1 MNATRKAAQGP
12 KARFAEI
19 DGRLKSGKYNS
30 KTRKINRNYLDDYLK
45 ARKETGSDAVEARKA
60 EAVALIANINAY
72 KSPTGVAPPAPLPP
86 KKAAR
91 KTKKSKTPPSPVRP
105 RTPPPKPSDLYEQ
118 MNVSG
123 DGNCFYRS
131 LYRAAAEHENPAVL
145 GRVFDILGADKS
157 KMKSEE
163 TGQAALRAAV
173 AAYYRTK
180 FGVRAGP
187 YEALLA
193 NYGTTQFR
201 GWVREATSAQR
212 AVYSKILA
220 YDAKKDGKA
229 EFYKDLAA
237 VVGTNKQYASE
248 IDYMMIKDILEAGGV
263 RVISTQTSPDKAFID
278 GVPILYIKR
287 LSYDHYNYWRKK
299 RVAAAAAAA
308 PKAKASPSSS
318 SSNSSSNS
326 NSSGNSNVSTSVAV
340 PKPLVVRKPVTPPSS
355 NSSNTNSNSN
365 EDARQEL
372 LEKLEAGMDKHVRCV
387 EKCRALAKEVEGVK
401 AQLAKLGKR

>member
-1 MNATRKAAQGP
+1 
-12 KARFAEI
+12 
-19 DGRLKSGKYNS
+19 
-30 KTRKINRNYLDDYLK
+30 
-45 ARKETGSDAVEARKA
+45 
-60 EAVALIANINAY
+60 
-72 KSPTGVAPPAPLPP
+72 
-86 KKAAR
+86 
-91 KTKKSKTPPSPVRP
+91 
-105 RTPPPKPSDLYEQ
+105 
-118 MNVSG
+118 
-123 DGNCFYRS
+123 
-131 LYRAAAEHENPAVL
+131 
-145 GRVFDILGADKS
+145 VFDILGADKS

-193 NYGTTQFR
+193 NYGTAQFR

-212 AVYSKILA
+212 AVYAKILT

-287 LSYDHYNYWRKK
+287 LSYDHYNYWRMK
-299 RVAAAAAAA
+299 RVPAAAAVP
-308 PKAKASPSSS
+308 PKAKPSPSSS
-318 SSNSSSNS
+318 SSNNSNTNSNSSSNS
-326 NSSGNSNVSTSVAV
+326 NVSTTVAV
-340 PKPLVVRKPVTPPSS
+340 PKAVAPVAPKPAPSS

-401 AQLAKLGKR
+401 AQLAKLGK